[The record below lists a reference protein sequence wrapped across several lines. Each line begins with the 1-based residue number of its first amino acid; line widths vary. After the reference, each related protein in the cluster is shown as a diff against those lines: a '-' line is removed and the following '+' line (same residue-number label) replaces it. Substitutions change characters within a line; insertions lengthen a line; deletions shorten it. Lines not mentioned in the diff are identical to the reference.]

1 MRKLKKTKQ
10 NNFSLLFELRIM
22 VVLPVFTTWLNP
34 YTVSEWNDKN
44 MLSVSKIASKVSTH
58 TLKLQA
64 YQIMLIKNALK
75 KQVCMM
81 I

>member
-1 MRKLKKTKQ
+1 MRKLKNKTKH
-10 NNFSLLFELRIM
+10 NFSLLFELRVM
-22 VVLPVFTTWLNP
+22 VVPPVFTTWLNP
-34 YTVSEWNDKN
+34 QTVSEWNDIN
-44 MLSVSKIASKVSTH
+44 MLSVSKTASKVSIY
-58 TLKLQA
+58 TLKLEA